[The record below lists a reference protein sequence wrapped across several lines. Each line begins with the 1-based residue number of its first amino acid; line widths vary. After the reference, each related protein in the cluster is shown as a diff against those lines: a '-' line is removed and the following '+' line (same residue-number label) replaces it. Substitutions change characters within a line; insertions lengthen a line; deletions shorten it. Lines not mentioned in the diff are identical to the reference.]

1 MLIYTGRYMRK
12 VEEIMELLQLRY
24 FRTAAMLENFT
35 KAAEYHQ
42 IPQSAI
48 SKTVKNL
55 ERELGCEL
63 FSRNGKKIALNDNG
77 KMFLEKIDTALKSI
91 DSGVEELK
99 GHKLNVIGIRIFS
112 GIHFVSKMIGEFE
125 KEHRNIKVINYHGH
139 GNALMNQEEDFV
151 FYQLPIDEEIYDH
164 RFLMKDELKIAISKS
179 NPLSS
184 RKKLNL
190 EELSREK
197 FVSYSE
203 GNQLRQMTEDLCRE
217 RALAQISFS
226 RQPALTLCAPWW
238 RPASEFHW
246 FRRYPGPWKRQI
258 MYLLC
263 RFPSRSL
270 VIAWKKGKTL
280 TKEQKL
286 FLGYVCKWFS

>member
-1 MLIYTGRYMRK
+1 MRK

-139 GNALMNQEEDFV
+139 GDALMNQEEDFV

-217 RALAQISFS
+217 KSFS
-226 RQPALTLCAPWW
+226 PNIIFEAASFDALRSMVEAGVGISLVPEISWSLEKTDHVSLVPL
-238 RPASEFHW
+238 SSH
-246 FRRYPGPWKRQI
+246 
-258 MYLLC
+258 
-263 RFPSRSL
+263 PSRSL

>member
-1 MLIYTGRYMRK
+1 
-12 VEEIMELLQLRY
+12 MELLQLRY

-63 FSRNGKKIALNDNG
+63 FSRNGKKIVLNDNG
-77 KMFLEKIDTALKSI
+77 KMFLEKVDIALKSL

-99 GHKLNVIGIRIFS
+99 GHKLSVISIKVFS
-112 GIHFVSKMIGEFE
+112 GIHFVSKMISEFE
-125 KEHRNIKVINYHGH
+125 KEYRNIKVINYHGQ
-139 GNALMNQEEDFV
+139 GDALMNQDEDFV
-151 FYQLPIDEEIYDH
+151 FFQLPIDEGSYDS

-190 EELSREK
+190 EELKSEK
-197 FVSYSE
+197 FVSYGD
-203 GNQLRQMTEDLCRE
+203 GNQLRQMTEELCQE
-217 RALAQISFS
+217 KGFKPNIIFEAASFDALRSMVEAGVGISLVPEMS
-226 RQPALTLCAPWW
+226 WSLEKTDHVSLVPITTHP
-238 RPASEFHW
+238 
-246 FRRYPGPWKRQI
+246 Y
-258 MYLLC
+258 
-263 RFPSRSL
+263 RSL
-270 VIAWKKGKTL
+270 VIAWKKDKAL
-280 TKEQKL
+280 THEQKL
-286 FLGYVCKWFS
+286 FLDYVCKWFS